1 MLFMVDAIIA
11 FQVMSQ
17 SSLMHRWAV
26 RAAPIAKPW
35 LPDHVTM
42 LTRQAELSLL
52 SGDFDHLD
60 DDGGAPLPAKEVSH
74 KILLIWSFCHMSQLM
89 TEQYRHWPG

>member
-1 MLFMVDAIIA
+1 MSSDPVIA
-11 FQVMSQ
+11 FQVMNQNSM
-17 SSLMHRWAV
+17 MHRWAV
-26 RAAPIAKPW
+26 RAAPVGKPW

-74 KILLIWSFCHMSQLM
+74 ALLLIRPLC
-89 TEQYRHWPG
+89 

>member
-1 MLFMVDAIIA
+1 MFDAISA
-11 FQVMSQ
+11 CQVMNH
-17 SSLMHRWAV
+17 SSLMHRWAM
-26 RAAPIAKPW
+26 RAAPVAKPW

-74 KILLIWSFCHMSQLM
+74 ALLLTWFLDVSTDDKAVPSLA
-89 TEQYRHWPG
+89 RL

>member
-1 MLFMVDAIIA
+1 MSDAIIA
-11 FQVMSQ
+11 FQVMNH
-17 SSLMHRWAV
+17 SSLLHRWAV

-35 LPDHVTM
+35 LPDHVAM

-60 DDGGAPLPAKEVSH
+60 DDGGTPLPAKEVSH
-74 KILLIWSFCHMSQLM
+74 EFLLIWSPC
-89 TEQYRHWPG
+89 